1 MSGDRLTLAGV
12 FLVIATIAGI
22 RAENDRYTSNP
33 PEQNNESNVEQLEQS
48 DEHKVEPLK
57 QNDEHKVEL
66 PKQNIL
72 TDKIAYKLAG
82 QIAEF
87 PRDSHK
93 EKVGLAASDF
103 DKDGDIDLAVMKVLG
118 NRGKVFLYKN
128 EGQGNYVLDGQII
141 DMSRDFFR
149 RVIDLAAADFDKD
162 GNIDLAF
169 MVNYYGGY
177 NGSLVWLYKNQ
188 GDGGCRSPYQDKG
201 QGNYIGAGKIAE
213 AIEYGLNEKGVGLA
227 AADFDGDGDI
237 ELVARVRELVTKRS
251 PYKYT
256 VRLFE
261 DIITKENYLLSGRQ
275 IEEATISSNSTG
287 ETGLAAAD
295 FDRDGDIDLA
305 FIETSR
311 NKHKVLLYTNE
322 RIETLVETQEGDN
335 QNGENINN

>member
-1 MSGDRLTLAGV
+1 M
-12 FLVIATIAGI
+12 
-22 RAENDRYTSNP
+22 
-33 PEQNNESNVEQLEQS
+33 
-48 DEHKVEPLK
+48 
-57 QNDEHKVEL
+57 
-66 PKQNIL
+66 
-72 TDKIAYKLAG
+72 
-82 QIAEF
+82 
-87 PRDSHK
+87 
-93 EKVGLAASDF
+93 GLAASDF

-227 AADFDGDGDI
+227 AADFD
-237 ELVARVRELVTKRS
+237 
-251 PYKYT
+251 
-256 VRLFE
+256 
-261 DIITKENYLLSGRQ
+261 
-275 IEEATISSNSTG
+275 
-287 ETGLAAAD
+287 
-295 FDRDGDIDLA
+295 RDGDIDLA